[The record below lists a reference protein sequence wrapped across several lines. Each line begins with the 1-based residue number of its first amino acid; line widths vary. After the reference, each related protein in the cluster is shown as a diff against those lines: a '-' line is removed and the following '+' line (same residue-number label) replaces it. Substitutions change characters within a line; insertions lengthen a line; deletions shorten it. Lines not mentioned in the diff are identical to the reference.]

1 MHRTIFVAVSS
12 LHFHLVEVVNAENVH
27 VSNKGSSR
35 HGDFANCGPPSSY
48 AGMCDAL
55 RQCGTLN
62 LNLLNIQIQNWLC
75 WTQVWL
81 QMTSRKD
88 QGQYWYNKSIPYQY
102 VPVKAFADGFQRF
115 HVGERLYQELTI
127 PFDRTKCHT
136 AALVTEK
143 YALGNW
149 EIFQASYAREKL
161 LMNAFVSILR
171 WSGCTFLLFSMKFF
185 QMTEHFMSALHCSQ
199 ISPEKKKATW

>member
-1 MHRTIFVAVSS
+1 
-12 LHFHLVEVVNAENVH
+12 
-27 VSNKGSSR
+27 
-35 HGDFANCGPPSSY
+35 
-48 AGMCDAL
+48 
-55 RQCGTLN
+55 
-62 LNLLNIQIQNWLC
+62 
-75 WTQVWL
+75 
-81 QMTSRKD
+81 MTSRKD

-102 VPVKAFADGFQRF
+102 VPVKAFADVFQRF
-115 HVGERLYQELTI
+115 HVGEQLYQELTI

-199 ISPEKKKATW
+199 ISPEKKKAT

>member
-12 LHFHLVEVVNAENVH
+12 LHFHLVEVVNADNVH
-27 VSNKGSSR
+27 VSSKGSSR

-55 RQCGTLN
+55 KQCGTLN

-75 WTQVWL
+75 WTQVWFR
-81 QMTSRKD
+81 MTSRRD

-102 VPVKAFADGFQRF
+102 VPVKAFADAFQRF
-115 HVGERLYQELTI
+115 HVRERLYQELTI
-127 PFDRTKCHT
+127 PFDRAKCHP
-136 AALVTEK
+136 AVLVTKK
-143 YALGNW
+143 YALSNW
-149 EIFQASYAREKL
+149 GIFQASYAREKL
-161 LMNAFVSILR
+161 LMNAFVSVLR
-171 WSGCTFLLFSMKFF
+171 WCRCTFLLFSMKCF

-199 ISPEKKKATW
+199 ISPEKKATW